1 MLNFSLSGPTPYV
14 FLQYYLTHLK
24 DDDNDEYKSLCML
37 AKYLCTLT
45 LLHDRPFSSYRS
57 SLIAASCLQLAFQLL
72 HSKNSLEH
80 LWSNVHIQLT
90 TYTQS
95 DLHQC
100 TCALAELHSKM
111 FHQEKISS
119 SLLRRYFN
127 RKTYS
132 ESFHQR
138 VREIIHYSKIDT
150 DADDDD
156 SILDLTL
163 DEFNDDDHHMSM
175 DLHR

>member
-24 DDDNDEYKSLCML
+24 PLDDNDEYKSLCML

-57 SLIAASCLQLAFQLL
+57 SLIAASCLQLSLRLL
-72 HSKNSLEH
+72 HSNTH
-80 LWSNVHIQLT
+80 LWSNVYIQLT
-90 TYTQS
+90 TYTQL

-100 TCALAELHSKM
+100 TCELNEIYLKM

-119 SLLRRYFN
+119 SLFRRYFN
-127 RKTYS
+127 SKKSS

-138 VREIIHYSKIDT
+138 VRELIHHSKINT
-150 DADDDD
+150 DEDE

-163 DEFNDDDHHMSM
+163 DEFDDDHHMSM
-175 DLHR
+175 DFHR